1 MNVLVIT
8 FFLLLYFLK
17 SLVFTN
23 FVEKSQLHIK
33 RSGEKTCLEYLRLI
47 YKCFLNHI
55 STAFNTCVCQR
66 HHVSIWINAVDAISY
81 GLFKFICLQLPSFGS
96 YCYLDF
102 KGNILNFHKSTI
114 KKILIT
120 KCEVKYKGR

>member
-1 MNVLVIT
+1 MLPESYRQLLIHAFVKDIT
-8 FFLLLYFLK
+8 FPF
-17 SLVFTN
+17 
-23 FVEKSQLHIK
+23 
-33 RSGEKTCLEYLRLI
+33 RSTPLMPSHMI
-47 YKCFLNHI
+47 Y
-55 STAFNTCVCQR
+55 S
-66 HHVSIWINAVDAISY
+66 
-81 GLFKFICLQLPSFGS
+81 KFICLQLPSFGS